1 MSAPHRALRA
11 GVIGLGMMGRAHVR
25 VWDELID
32 GVELVAVADTD
43 PVALREAILGRAA
56 RAYADAA
63 DMLHAEELDLVSVV
77 VPTSLHLPTT
87 LAALDAGSHVLVE
100 KPIAATRG
108 EAEQMI
114 DAAQRAHRM
123 LTVGHIERFYPAIRE
138 LRRRLVAGELGRI
151 FEIRA
156 TRLGPFPARIRDV
169 GVVVDLAPHDLDVMR
184 YLLGS
189 DPVRLYAETEQRIHT
204 DHEDLFVGL
213 LKFANGA
220 VGMLDINWLTPTKQR
235 TLTVTGERGM
245 YTADYLAQQLV
256 FYPNPASDGSVGEGQ
271 RVEREIE
278 RREPLVIELDEFARA
293 ARNGGDPPVDPHEAM
308 VALLLA
314 RAMVESASTGA
325 VIAGERL
332 ASVLR

>member
-32 GVELVAVADTD
+32 GVELVAVADPD

-56 RAYADAA
+56 RAYADAEE
-63 DMLHAEELDLVSVV
+63 MLHAEDLDLVSVV

-87 LAALDAGSHVLVE
+87 LAVLDAGSHVLVE

-114 DAAQRAHRM
+114 DAAQRAGRM
-123 LTVGHIERFYPAIRE
+123 LTVGHIERFNPAIRE

>member
-1 MSAPHRALRA
+1 MSEAGRPLRA
-11 GVIGLGMMGRAHVR
+11 AVIGLGMMGRAHVR
-25 VWDELID
+25 VWDEMVD

-43 PVALREAILGRAA
+43 PGAVREAITGREA
-56 RAYADAA
+56 RGYPDQAS
-63 DMLHAEELDLVSVV
+63 MLAAEELDLVSVV
-77 VPTSLHLPTT
+77 VPTSLHLATA

-114 DAAQRAHRM
+114 AAARSAGRM
-123 LTVGHIERFYPAIRE
+123 LTVGHIERFNPAIRE
-138 LRRRLVAGELGRI
+138 LRRRLAAGELGRI

-189 DPVRLYAETEQRIHT
+189 DPIRLYAETERRIHT

-220 VGMLDINWLTPTKQR
+220 VGVLDINWLTPTKQR

-256 FYPNPASDGSVGEGQ
+256 FYPNPALDGSVEEGS

-278 RREPLVIELDEFARA
+278 RREPLAIELDEFARA
-293 ARNGGDPPVDPHEAM
+293 ARDGGVPPVDPHEAM

-325 VIAGERL
+325 VIYGEAL
-332 ASVLR
+332 ASVMR